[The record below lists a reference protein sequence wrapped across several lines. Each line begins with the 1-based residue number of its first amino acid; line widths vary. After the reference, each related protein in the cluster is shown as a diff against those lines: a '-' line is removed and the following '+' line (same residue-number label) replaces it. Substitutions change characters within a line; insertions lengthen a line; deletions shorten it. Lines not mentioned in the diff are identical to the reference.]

1 MDSGQYIR
9 TAKVLYSFPPLT
21 GINLK
26 DKDKYESNKS

>member
-1 MDSGQYIR
+1 MNLSQYIR
-9 TAKVLYSFPPLT
+9 TAIVFYSFPPLT

>member
-1 MDSGQYIR
+1 MDSGKYIR
-9 TAKVLYSFPPLT
+9 TAIVFYSFPPLT